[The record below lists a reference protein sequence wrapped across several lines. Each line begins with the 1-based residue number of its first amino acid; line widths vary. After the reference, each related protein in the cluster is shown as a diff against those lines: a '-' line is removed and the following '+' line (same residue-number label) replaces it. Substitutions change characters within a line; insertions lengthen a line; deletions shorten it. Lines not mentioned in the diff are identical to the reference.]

1 MNGYDLRMCKGA
13 RENYLT
19 EDKLIYWENCLM
31 KILVEILFVST
42 ALKGTSWFIRSC
54 NSFGSVGE
62 IKKEF

>member
-1 MNGYDLRMCKGA
+1 
-13 RENYLT
+13 
-19 EDKLIYWENCLM
+19 M